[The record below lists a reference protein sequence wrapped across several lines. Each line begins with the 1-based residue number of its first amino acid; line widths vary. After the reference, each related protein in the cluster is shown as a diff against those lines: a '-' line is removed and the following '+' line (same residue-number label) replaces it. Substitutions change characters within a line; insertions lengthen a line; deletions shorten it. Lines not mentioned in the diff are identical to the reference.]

1 MISPMAVRN
10 WSTPLKEGQYED
22 FAVSIFQVAEGFSV
36 YLTDRSSNSA
46 ASSETW
52 STIAEAESYARNLA
66 IDFVHQYLNRPF
78 PAGAHEEDLVVKWST
93 EQKSAHLQK

>member
-66 IDFVHQYLNRPF
+66 IDFVHQI
-78 PAGAHEEDLVVKWST
+78 S
-93 EQKSAHLQK
+93 EQAISGWRSRRRFGREMVD